1 MHIPELRKPNTVV
14 LIVFDTQVLPFK
26 FSPLS
31 QNRGNQG
38 SQEDLSNTFFHGSRG
53 PQFKSQCH
61 QIFSMQSIT
70 LQSSVCGSQT
80 LKYVTQKNMEQQC
93 APQPPYCLACHA
105 IDLPT
110 PWTPRTPWTQQKSL
124 QQQGLGA
131 PHSFNQF

>member
-53 PQFKSQCH
+53 PQLIPMPPN
-61 QIFSMQSIT
+61 IFNAVNYTSI
-70 LQSSVCGSQT
+70 
-80 LKYVTQKNMEQQC
+80 
-93 APQPPYCLACHA
+93 
-105 IDLPT
+105 
-110 PWTPRTPWTQQKSL
+110 
-124 QQQGLGA
+124 
-131 PHSFNQF
+131 